1 MFNGKTD
8 LFSFGCG
15 IEDKEDNSFILT
27 GGNIDNE
34 PSTSM
39 NRVTKYYRNGDF
51 QDLPNLNKER
61 AQHGCA
67 SYKNS
72 QNQKVNHIQNHGSSN
87 IYL

>member
-72 QNQKVNHIQNHGSSN
+72 QNQKVNQI
-87 IYL
+87 